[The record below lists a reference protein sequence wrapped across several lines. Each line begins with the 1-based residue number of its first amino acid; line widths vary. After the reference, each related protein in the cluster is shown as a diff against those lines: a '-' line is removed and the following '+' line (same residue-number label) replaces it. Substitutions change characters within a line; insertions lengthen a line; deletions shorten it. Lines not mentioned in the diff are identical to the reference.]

1 MLDVA
6 GGSADNRIMTNDET
20 LKTIRTIIRSHV
32 PDPSYR
38 LFVFGSRATGTAR
51 KFSDMDIG
59 IQGDVPVPSAAL
71 EYIRE
76 DLENSSIPYKVE
88 VVDFTIVEPTF
99 KAHALKQTQQ
109 LS

>member
-59 IQGDVPVPSAAL
+59 IQGDKPVPSAAYRKPPGTRRTPGVTNIYPSYSGL
-71 EYIRE
+71 HPPAGGE
-76 DLENSSIPYKVE
+76 
-88 VVDFTIVEPTF
+88 
-99 KAHALKQTQQ
+99 KAD
-109 LS
+109 